1 MIYISIIYTYCVHNA
16 YCINL
21 YIRIILIFYTCNK
34 SLTPI
39 VLEVCI
45 QIQLSLCN
53 LESVSRYN
61 SLSVI
66 LSLYQSRYNSLTCIL
81 KCVFIDTQ
89 NYRTLY
95 SLPSNITL
103 TVIKQSL
110 CQLTIFKVYMIQV
123 KMKLTDRSFQR
134 LRNIVIYA
142 RHVN

>member
-1 MIYISIIYTYCVHNA
+1 M
-16 YCINL
+16 CINPDITFSRL
-21 YIRIILIFYTCNK
+21 FLSIYQSRYNFVSFFSSMFQSRYN
-34 SLTPI
+34 SLTVI
-39 VLEVCI
+39 LMYVLI
-45 QIQLSLCN
+45 QIQLSL
-53 LESVSRYN
+53 SAF
-61 SLSVI
+61 

-103 TVIKQSL
+103 TVIKQSS